1 MENNYKMREEL
12 SGLEQAEVAVPS
24 PTSDYR
30 PSNKEAL
37 REHEIRI
44 RFLSRGCVVSVGCQE
59 IAFESV
65 KNAMD
70 AINDYIVNPYNEQQR
85 WKPILR

>member
-1 MENNYKMREEL
+1 MREDLGQEL
-12 SGLEQAEVAVPS
+12 VEVAIPS
-24 PTSDYR
+24 PKEEYR

-37 REHEIRI
+37 REYEVRI
-44 RFLSRGCVVSVGCQE
+44 RFLGRGCVVSVGCQD

-70 AINDYIVNPYNEQQR
+70 AINEYVANPWDEQQK
-85 WKPILR
+85 WKKILR

>member
-1 MENNYKMREEL
+1 MREEL
-12 SGLEQAEVAVPS
+12 LENNRQEPVTEPS
-24 PTSDYR
+24 LKEEYR

-37 REHEIRI
+37 RDHEIRI
-44 RFLSRGCVVSVGCQE
+44 RFLSRGCVISVGCQE

-70 AINDYIVNPYNEQQR
+70 AINEYVANPWDEQQK
-85 WKPILR
+85 WKQILR